1 MWERVW
7 LGVIL
12 RMCMY
17 AACMSVRV
25 SIDMGIQ
32 MQDTSSVV
40 NSGLLFTLIPCKDFI
55 NTCTN
60 NLFPAK

>member
-17 AACMSVRV
+17 AACMAVRV
-25 SIDMGIQ
+25 CIDMGIQ
-32 MQDTSSVV
+32 MHTLSVV
-40 NSGLLFTLIPCKDFI
+40 NSGPFCTFIPCKDFI
-55 NTCTN
+55 DTYTN